1 MKKIQHNRYGR
12 EEVSS
17 ISEWVTQQLRDDGD
31 DYQPHNG
38 IEDRI
43 GRIEDFLGFLTES
56 LVVKGVLD
64 AQAVKD
70 SLDWQCGTKVVEVEE
85 NNADG

>member
-17 ISEWVTQQLRDDGD
+17 IAEWVTLQLRDDGD
-31 DYQPHNG
+31 DYYPHNG

-70 SLDWQCGTKVVEVEE
+70 AHCQSRGIKVVEVEE
-85 NNADG
+85 DDA